1 MDNKNIGDIFI
12 LIPFVCM
19 ISIIIALRLK
29 KFLWSNKT
37 KTMELEKNK
46 KRDKSITF
54 TIPHE
59 ELEIGNTTKTQ
70 NTQSTESSRGKKT
83 TYFTLT
89 SDTLAVDYPGIFIPG
104 FKLCLLEEHFA
115 LQTILA
121 SGGFGEV
128 YMARI
133 LNDQIKDT

>member
-70 NTQSTESSRGKKT
+70 NTQSTESSRGKKP
-83 TYFTLT
+83 LI
-89 SDTLAVDYPGIFIPG
+89 S
-104 FKLCLLEEHFA
+104 H
-115 LQTILA
+115 
-121 SGGFGEV
+121 
-128 YMARI
+128 
-133 LNDQIKDT
+133 